1 MIVPFNLVAHTK
13 QGIKEKC
20 FGEKGEETMSKHA
33 CPACCVANNTSPTAF
48 IYLALAPQIPLVSLV
63 LSLFAFPAKK

>member
-13 QGIKEKC
+13 QGIKEKG
-20 FGEKGEETMSKHA
+20 FGEKGEGTMSKHA

-48 IYLALAPQIPLVSLV
+48 ISLALAPFVPE
-63 LSLFAFPAKK
+63 LF